1 MLGEAANVSIA
12 DPDANENAAV
22 MDSIRVFTSSSSATD
37 QAGRVL
43 SANETGNDTGAF
55 RVAFRIVSHTVDDHD
70 ETTILAN
77 GNDKVVISY
86 TDRHMLPIILTK
98 SAVAKTLKRNS
109 FLKSVS
115 RSLTERRR
123 LSLSTSPHSKRLL
136 AHMLLTAMMGVI
148 CRQWQFLFRLPM
160 PAAAKP

>member
-1 MLGEAANVSIA
+1 MPIA

-22 MDSIRVFTSSSSATD
+22 ANCIRVFTSSSSAID
-37 QAGRVL
+37 QAGMEL

-55 RVAFRIVSHTVDDHD
+55 RVAFRIVSQTVDDHD
-70 ETTILAN
+70 EMIILAN

-115 RSLTERRR
+115 RSLTERRK
-123 LSLSTSPHSKRLL
+123 LSLSTSPHSKRPKEQSDYSR
-136 AHMLLTAMMGVI
+136 I
-148 CRQWQFLFRLPM
+148 CS
-160 PAAAKP
+160 

>member
-12 DPDANENAAV
+12 DPDANEKAAV
-22 MDSIRVFTSSSSATD
+22 VDSIRVFTSSSSAID

-55 RVAFRIVSHTVDDHD
+55 RVAFRILSHTVDDHD

-77 GNDKVVISY
+77 GNDKVMISY

-123 LSLSTSPHSKRLL
+123 LSLSTSPHSKRSK
-136 AHMLLTAMMGVI
+136 VQSDSWRI
-148 CRQWQFLFRLPM
+148 CS
-160 PAAAKP
+160 

>member
-22 MDSIRVFTSSSSATD
+22 VDSIRVFTSSSSAID
-37 QAGRVL
+37 QAGREL
-43 SANETGNDTGAF
+43 SANETGSDTGAF
-55 RVAFRIVSHTVDDHD
+55 RVAFRIVSQTVDDHK
-70 ETTILAN
+70 EMIILAN

-109 FLKSVS
+109 FLESVS
-115 RSLTERRR
+115 RSLTERRK
-123 LSLSTSPHSKRLL
+123 LSLSTSPHSKRPKEQSDSSR
-136 AHMLLTAMMGVI
+136 I
-148 CRQWQFLFRLPM
+148 CS
-160 PAAAKP
+160 

>member
-1 MLGEAANVSIA
+1 VPIA

-22 MDSIRVFTSSSSATD
+22 ANCIRVFASSSSAID
-37 QAGRVL
+37 QAGREL

-55 RVAFRIVSHTVDDHD
+55 KVAFRIVSQTVDDHD
-70 ETTILAN
+70 GMIILAN

-86 TDRHMLPIILTK
+86 TDRHMLPITLTK

-115 RSLTERRR
+115 RSLTERRK
-123 LSLSTSPHSKRLL
+123 LSLSTSPHSKRPKEQSDYSR
-136 AHMLLTAMMGVI
+136 I
-148 CRQWQFLFRLPM
+148 CS
-160 PAAAKP
+160 

>member
-22 MDSIRVFTSSSSATD
+22 VDSIRVFTSSSSAID
-37 QAGRVL
+37 QAGREL

-55 RVAFRIVSHTVDDHD
+55 RVAFGIVSHTVDDD
-70 ETTILAN
+70 EMTILAN

-115 RSLTERRR
+115 RILTERRK
-123 LSLSTSPHSKRLL
+123 LSLSTSPHSKRSKEQS
-136 AHMLLTAMMGVI
+136 GSW
-148 CRQWQFLFRLPM
+148 R
-160 PAAAKP
+160 

>member
-22 MDSIRVFTSSSSATD
+22 VDSISVFTPSSSAID
-37 QAGRVL
+37 QAGREL
-43 SANETGNDTGAF
+43 SANETGNDAGAF
-55 RVAFRIVSHTVDDHD
+55 RVAFRIVSQTVDDHD
-70 ETTILAN
+70 EMSILAN

-86 TDRHMLPIILTK
+86 TDRHTLPIILTK

-115 RSLTERRR
+115 RSLTERRK
-123 LSLSTSPHSKRLL
+123 LSLSTSPHSKRPKEQSDCSR
-136 AHMLLTAMMGVI
+136 I
-148 CRQWQFLFRLPM
+148 WS
-160 PAAAKP
+160 

>member
-123 LSLSTSPHSKRLL
+123 LSLSTSPHSKRSK
-136 AHMLLTAMMGVI
+136 VQSDSWRI
-148 CRQWQFLFRLPM
+148 CS
-160 PAAAKP
+160 

>member
-1 MLGEAANVSIA
+1 MPIA
-12 DPDANENAAV
+12 DPDANEKAAV
-22 MDSIRVFTSSSSATD
+22 ANCIRVFTSSFSAID
-37 QAGRVL
+37 QAGREL

-55 RVAFRIVSHTVDDHD
+55 RVAFSLISQTVDDHD
-70 ETTILAN
+70 EMIILAN

-115 RSLTERRR
+115 RSLTERRK
-123 LSLSTSPHSKRLL
+123 LSLSTSPPSKRP
-136 AHMLLTAMMGVI
+136 TEQSDSSRI
-148 CRQWQFLFRLPM
+148 CS
-160 PAAAKP
+160 

>member
-22 MDSIRVFTSSSSATD
+22 VDSIRVFTSSSSAID
-37 QAGRVL
+37 QAGRKL

-55 RVAFRIVSHTVDDHD
+55 RVAFRIVSQTVDDHD
-70 ETTILAN
+70 EMIILAN

-86 TDRHMLPIILTK
+86 TDRHTLPIILTK

-115 RSLTERRR
+115 RSLTERRK
-123 LSLSTSPHSKRLL
+123 LSLSTSPHSKRPKEQSDCSR
-136 AHMLLTAMMGVI
+136 I
-148 CRQWQFLFRLPM
+148 WS
-160 PAAAKP
+160 